1 MPNGDGQ
8 LNGGEF
14 NYWDATYNGSG
25 ATTTDSA
32 PLSGGLGVL
41 TDGFVSPDPW
51 NSVSNLSGT
60 GPYVGWQW
68 RNNGDPTIAFNFA
81 GPVRVNT
88 ISLAVDNTQIGG
100 VFAPVALTIDGT
112 TYTPTVTAISATSEW
127 LTVSGLLLA
136 GSTLTVTPDHDPH
149 GASMWMFVSEAQFT
163 GGAVPEPSTWAMMLL
178 ALPGSAS
185 LAIAERSAQPDPS
198 ICRAEMDHHLRASA
212 SPLFS
217 PRWYHP
223 LDQMCEARPLASPSM
238 SSRDSSTGPML

>member
-1 MPNGDGQ
+1 MKLKLLCSVLALCLAGFASQASVAASLNPTSYNMPNGDGQ
-8 LNGGEF
+8 LNEGEF

-32 PLSGGLGVL
+32 PLSDGLGVL
-41 TDGFVSPDPW
+41 TDGFASPDPW

-127 LTVSGLLLA
+127 LTVTGLLLA

-178 ALPGSAS
+178 GFAGLGF
-185 LAIAERSAQPDPS
+185 IGYR
-198 ICRAEMDHHLRASA
+198 RARRAA
-212 SPLFS
+212 
-217 PRWYHP
+217 
-223 LDQMCEARPLASPSM
+223 
-238 SSRDSSTGPML
+238 